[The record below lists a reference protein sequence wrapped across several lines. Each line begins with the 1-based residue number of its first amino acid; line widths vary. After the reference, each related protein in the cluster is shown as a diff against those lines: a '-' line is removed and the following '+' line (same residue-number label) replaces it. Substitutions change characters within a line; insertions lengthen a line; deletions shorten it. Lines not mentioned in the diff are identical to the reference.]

1 MKEECVVMSYVLQS
15 VDKGG
20 GLLQGGVVWHS
31 VLCSVLQCV
40 AVCCRKV
47 QGVLSNL
54 QMDIWVGSIY
64 G

>member
-1 MKEECVVMSYVLQS
+1 MSCVLQS
-15 VDKGG
+15 VDRGG

-31 VLCSVLQCV
+31 MLQCV

-47 QGVLSNL
+47 QGVLTNL
-54 QMDIWVGSIY
+54 QMDIWVGSIH